1 MAVQVDESPALPEER
16 GPDGLPFDEKA
27 DILVVDDLP
36 EKLLVFRTVLED
48 LGQNLVLVRS
58 GTDALREVL
67 QREFA
72 VILLDVNMP
81 GMDGFETATLIRLHR
96 RSAHT
101 PIIFITSYAD
111 EMQTAR
117 GYSLGAVD
125 YILSPVVPEILR
137 SKVSVFVSL
146 YLMRRQVRRQADARA
161 AVMAAQA
168 ARRVAEENDRRSA
181 FLAHAS
187 RALSGS
193 LEITVAMNQLVELLV
208 PGLAPLAVL
217 LLVDPELGAGE
228 VLAAAE
234 RPGHARLQCS
244 AVVES
249 ALDPSIRAALR
260 AAADGR
266 RRTAVTEQALQPLTP
281 ASFGLAPASAE
292 LPLLRSAA
300 AVPMVFGERVLGVV
314 LVASANPDD
323 RNAGAEAGMVDELA
337 ARAATAFENAR
348 LYRILQREILERQAA
363 QEELQQANQRKD
375 EFLAMMSHELR
386 NPLAPIHTA
395 MEVIRRVAAP
405 QPRVT
410 WALDIAD
417 RQLRQMTRL
426 IEELLDVARISQG
439 KIVLKRETMDL
450 NTVIGQ
456 GVETVQPFIDSR
468 RQVLSVAIPE
478 EPAWLLGDVARLT
491 QVIANLLHNASKYS
505 PEGTAIALASWFEE
519 DDIVVSVRDQGIG
532 IDEELLTRIF
542 DLFAQG
548 KRGLDRA
555 QGGLGVG
562 LTLARRLTEM
572 HGGQIEV
579 FSEGRDRGSEFK
591 IRLPRVAAVPEAG
604 QNGPVVPSAPR
615 LEPQRVL
622 IVDDNRD
629 AAAGI
634 AAVFELEGHNVH
646 TAGDG
651 EEALAIAAAHRP
663 SVVVLD
669 IGLPL
674 LDGYEVARRMRRMP
688 ETEDALLIALTG
700 YGQNEDRQA
709 ALGAG
714 FDHHFVKPAE
724 PNALLACIHQ
734 WLFERRASER
744 RTVSPSSATR

>member
-1 MAVQVDESPALPEER
+1 MKEPPAPPSER
-16 GPDGLPFDEKA
+16 DPDGKA
-27 DILVVDDLP
+27 NVLVVDDLP
-36 EKLLVFRTVLED
+36 EKLLVFRTVLEE

-58 GTDALREVL
+58 GTDALREIL

-81 GMDGFETATLIRLHR
+81 GMDGFETATLIRRHR

-146 YLMRRQVRRQADARA
+146 YLMQRQVRRQADARA

-193 LEITVAMNQLVELLV
+193 LEIGVAMGELVELLV
-208 PGLAPLAVL
+208 PELAPLAVL
-217 LLVDPELGAGE
+217 LLVDAELGAGE
-228 VLAAAE
+228 ACVAVVP
-234 RPGHARLQCS
+234 PGRARLQRS
-244 AVVES
+244 AAPEAALDAGLRS
-249 ALDPSIRAALR
+249 ALRS
-260 AAADGR
+260 AADGK
-266 RRTAVTEQALQPLTP
+266 RRTTLAREDLAALTA
-281 ASFGLAPASAE
+281 ASFGLD
-292 LPLLRSAA
+292 LPDAKFPRLRSAA
-300 AVPMVFGERVLGVV
+300 AVPLVFGDRVLAVL
-314 LVASANPDD
+314 LVASGDEPD
-323 RNAGAEAGMVDELA
+323 GADAGMLDELA

-348 LYRILQREILERQAA
+348 LYRILQREILDRKVA

-395 MEVIRRVAAP
+395 TEVIRRVAAP
-405 QPRVT
+405 HPKVT

-417 RQLRQMTRL
+417 RQLRQLTRL
-426 IEELLDVARISQG
+426 IEELLDVSRISQG

-450 NTVIGQ
+450 HAVIAQ
-456 GVETVQPFIDSR
+456 SVETVQPFIDGR
-468 RQVLSVAIPE
+468 RQLLSLAMPE
-478 EPAWLLGDVARLT
+478 EPAWLLGDAARLT
-491 QVIANLLHNASKYS
+491 QVVANLLHNASKYS
-505 PEGTAIALASWFEE
+505 PEGTAIALASWLEE
-519 DDIVVSVRDQGIG
+519 DDVVVSIRDQGIG
-532 IDEELLTRIF
+532 IDEELLPRIF

-548 KRGLDRA
+548 QRGLDRA

-572 HGGQIEV
+572 HGGQIEA
-579 FSEGRDRGSEFK
+579 FSEGRDRGSEFR
-591 IRLPRVAAVPEAG
+591 IRLPRVAAVRPAE
-604 QNGPVVPSAPR
+604 QVEPVILPAPR
-615 LEPQRVL
+615 LEAQRVL
-622 IVDDNRD
+622 IVDDNLD

-634 AAVFELEGHNVH
+634 AAVLELEGHQVR

-651 EEALAIAAAHRP
+651 EEALALAASYRP
-663 SVVVLD
+663 GIVLLD

-674 LDGYEVARRMRRMP
+674 LDGYEVARRMRRTSG
-688 ETEDALLIALTG
+688 TEAALLIALTG
-700 YGQNEDRQA
+700 YGQSEDRQA
-709 ALGAG
+709 ALDAG
-714 FDHHFVKPAE
+714 FDHHFVKPAD

-734 WLFERRASER
+734 WFELRASAR
-744 RTVSPSSATR
+744 RTVPASSVTR